1 MSHVIPLPVIQTLKS
16 NRCNSNVLW
25 AHRKLTKGNYVR
37 IFGEWGCAQV
47 VDGLFMRLLS
57 RPLGAVRIR
66 WGICRRGWCA
76 CGCSAGVRRRV
87 GWPCFVAGRSRGV
100 ACAALLRAGR
110 SRRWGRVDVPPI
122 LGQGGGGVH
131 CSGRCRTRPW
141 WVFGVRVGWFW
152 GDLSDVFGHSPRHIE
167 TKWIK

>member
-1 MSHVIPLPVIQTLKS
+1 L
-16 NRCNSNVLW
+16 R
-25 AHRKLTKGNYVR
+25 VR
-37 IFGEWGCAQV
+37 G
-47 VDGLFMRLLS
+47 
-57 RPLGAVRIR
+57 
-66 WGICRRGWCA
+66 
-76 CGCSAGVRRRV
+76 GVRRGGGRR
-87 GWPCFVAGRSRGV
+87 RSRGV

-110 SRRWGRVDVPPI
+110 SLRWGRVDVPPI